1 MKKTP
6 LTKLEHHD
14 CPIVTSE
21 ALDCQAA
28 NLHHHLAE
36 IEISE
41 ARRACQPTIATHN
54 IGDVAEGMNPPTSG
68 PSHIEWPNIANQ
80 GFPAKEKTSQSA
92 AYSMN
97 RTTIAYIY
105 IEDMKLY
112 SQLNGALVRRS
123 NDNKSMA
130 KKRLLVRMGLQFLH
144 VLRPVGEIVKRFT
157 LGLLHR
163 GTCQFQVKP

>member
-1 MKKTP
+1 
-6 LTKLEHHD
+6 
-14 CPIVTSE
+14 
-21 ALDCQAA
+21 
-28 NLHHHLAE
+28 
-36 IEISE
+36 
-41 ARRACQPTIATHN
+41 
-54 IGDVAEGMNPPTSG
+54 
-68 PSHIEWPNIANQ
+68 
-80 GFPAKEKTSQSA
+80 
-92 AYSMN
+92 
-97 RTTIAYIY
+97 
-105 IEDMKLY
+105 MKLY